1 VNEQVAQ
8 RDVLAPAPQQRAGW
22 KRWGWPAGG
31 VIVVAAVIALAVTDP
46 FRSGASNTGGPTYNT
61 GTATV
66 KLEPLTSQTQVDATL
81 GDAGSYSVVNQAQGT
96 ITWLP
101 APGTVISQGQVLYQV
116 SASPVV
122 LMYGSVPS
130 YRDLSEGMTGADVT
144 ELNTALA
151 SLGYATVAGLGP
163 RSGWDY
169 FSSATAAALE
179 DLQHKLGLTETG
191 TLPLGQAVFL
201 PSAALITGTGSSTVA
216 GGQAAP
222 GSVVLT
228 ATSTTPVVTADLPAA
243 EQDQVK
249 DGEPVSITLPSG
261 AATPGVVSS
270 ISTVPAST
278 SSSASSSSPGSSG
291 SGSSPTITVLVSLTD
306 PKAAAGLNQAPVQ
319 VTITTGSAPSALV
332 VPVDALLALS
342 SGGYAV
348 EVIEPDGQHHLAA
361 VTPGVTDDAAGLV
374 QVTGSGLAAGQKVVV
389 PT

>member
-1 VNEQVAQ
+1 MNDA
-8 RDVLAPAPQQRAGW
+8 LAAAPQQRAGW

-46 FRSGASNTGGPTYNT
+46 FRPPASSTGGPTYNT

-96 ITWLP
+96 ITWLA
-101 APGTVISQGQVLYQV
+101 APGAVISQGQVLYQV

-144 ELNTALA
+144 ELNTALV
-151 SLGYATVAGLGP
+151 SLGYATAADLGP

-169 FSSATAAALE
+169 FSSATAAALA

-201 PSAALITGTGSSTVA
+201 PSAALITGTGSGTVV
-216 GGQAAP
+216 GGPAAP
-222 GSVVLT
+222 GLVVLT
-228 ATSTTPVVTADLPAA
+228 ASSTTPVVTAGLPAA

-249 DGEPVSITLPSG
+249 DGESVSITLPSG

-270 ISTVPAST
+270 ISTVPAP
-278 SSSASSSSPGSSG
+278 ASSSSSSSGSSG
-291 SGSSPTITVLVSLTD
+291 SGSSPTVTVLVSLTD

-348 EVIEPDGQHHLAA
+348 EVIEPGGQHHLVAA
-361 VTPGVTDDAAGLV
+361 KPGVTDDAAGLV

-389 PT
+389 PAT

>member
-8 RDVLAPAPQQRAGW
+8 RDVLAAAPQQRAGW
-22 KRWGWPAGG
+22 KRWGWRAGG
-31 VIVVAAVIALAVTDP
+31 VIVIAAVIALAVTDP
-46 FRSGASNTGGPTYNT
+46 FRPPASASSGPTYNT

-81 GDAGSYSVVNQAQGT
+81 GDAGSYSVVNQAPGT

-144 ELNTALA
+144 ELNTALV
-151 SLGYATVAGLGP
+151 SLGYATVAELGP

-201 PSAALITGTGSSTVA
+201 PAAALITGAGSSTVV

-228 ATSTTPVVTADLPAA
+228 ASSTTPVVTADLAA
-243 EQDQVK
+243 ADQDQVK
-249 DGEPVSITLPSG
+249 VGESVSITLTSG
-261 AATPGVVSS
+261 AVTPGVVSS
-270 ISTVPAST
+270 ISTVP
-278 SSSASSSSPGSSG
+278 SSSSSSSSGSSG
-291 SGSSPTITVLVSLTD
+291 SGSSPTITVLISLTD
-306 PKAAAGLNQAPVQ
+306 PSAAAGLNQAPVE